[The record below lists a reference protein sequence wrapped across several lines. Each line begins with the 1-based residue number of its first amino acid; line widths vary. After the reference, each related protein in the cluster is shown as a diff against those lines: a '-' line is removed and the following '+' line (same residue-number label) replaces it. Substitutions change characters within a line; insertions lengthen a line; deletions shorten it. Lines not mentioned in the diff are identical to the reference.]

1 MTVKEALSHN
11 WQIGE
16 KLYEVYYK
24 YNRDITTGNGTFMTC
39 QPVGIIEVEV
49 TNIERSNPEYKD
61 DWENIRITLNGD
73 FGCNW
78 RDTPHKNTII
88 TAMVTHNRNYE
99 GIIYDNYDHQQFCTD
114 KFFNKKDAEKRFK
127 KAVEQWNKKVK
138 EFQKSQKNK
147 INEAKKKYEELLKK
161 GLINIEDNL
170 IKK

>member
-1 MTVKEALSHN
+1 MTVKEALSHD

-24 YNRDITTGNGTFMTC
+24 FNEDITTCNGMFMTE

-49 TNIERSNPEYKD
+49 TNIERSNPRHKD
-61 DWENIRITLNGD
+61 DWENINIALKGD
-73 FGCNW
+73 FGSGNI
-78 RDTPHKNTII
+78 PHKNTTL

-99 GIIYDNYDHQQFCTD
+99 GTKYDYYDHQKFCTD

-138 EFQKSQKNK
+138 TFQESQKNK
-147 INEAKKKYEELLKK
+147 IDEAKKKYEKLLKN

-170 IKK
+170 IKN